1 MTKGR
6 LFYQSLATVAR
17 VSWLINTGRNRK
29 RMKEKGVVAGQ
40 SPVFS
45 LNILFLLYVQ
55 RNYLF
60 KSYNQLKVREQCIKL
75 EG

>member
-1 MTKGR
+1 
-6 LFYQSLATVAR
+6 
-17 VSWLINTGRNRK
+17 
-29 RMKEKGVVAGQ
+29 MKEKGVVAGR

-55 RNYLF
+55 RNYHF
-60 KSYNQLKVREQCIKL
+60 KSYNQLKVKEQCIKL